1 MMNQKKRKEGQM
13 SKIGLVIGREYTSR
27 VKKKSFLILTLL
39 VPLLIGGMGFL
50 AVWLGME
57 SDKHQKVLV
66 SDPRNLCDAKIFISH
81 DENPPATFYFTEEM
95 VMREDFEN
103 MEKYQEYDVFIAL
116 DPDVITNKTIRGVTR
131 EKISGSTHRYIA
143 KKLEMRLEEYFALD
157 EGIPLDKYR
166 KIKQSYKF
174 KTSLVGEDPEDA
186 GCSPEEIGQGVGLG
200 FSVMI
205 YIFLMVYGGMV
216 MRGVMEEK
224 QGRVVEIVVSSVRPF
239 DLMFGKIIG
248 IGLVGLTQFV
258 IWFVVISAVMIFVQP
273 LLIGEMAAAPE
284 MGVGM
289 MPEDVAAQMSE
300 MNCVYVALYDYINWP
315 VLLIMFVIY
324 FIGGYLLYGSLFA
337 IVGAAADSESDTQQL
352 VIPIMIPLTFVYILS
367 FSMIGDPEASSAI
380 WGSHVPLSSP
390 IIMLQRIG
398 SGTVV
403 IWEVLLSLSLLVATF
418 IFTTYLAGKVYRV
431 GILMYGKKV
440 TWKEIFK
447 WMRYK

>member
-1 MMNQKKRKEGQM
+1 M

-27 VKKKSFLILTLL
+27 VKKKSFLILTIL
-39 VPLLIGGMGFL
+39 VPLLVAGMGFL

-57 SDKHQKVLV
+57 NEKHQRVLI
-66 SDPRNLCDAKIFISH
+66 SDPRNLCDAKIYVSQ

-95 VMREDFEN
+95 VYREDFEN
-103 MEKYQEYDVFIAL
+103 LEKYKDYDVFIAL
-116 DPDVITNKTIRGVTR
+116 DPDVITNKTISGVTR
-131 EKISGSTHRYIA
+131 EKLSSNTHRYIA
-143 KKLEMRLEEYFALD
+143 KKLEMRLEEYFAID
-157 EGIPLDKYR
+157 EGIPIDTYR

-174 KTSLVGEDPEDA
+174 ETFLVGEDPADA
-186 GCSPEEIGQGVGLG
+186 GCNPEEIGQGVGLG

-224 QGRVVEIVVSSVRPF
+224 QGRVVEVIVSSVRPF
-239 DLMFGKIIG
+239 DLMLGKIIG
-248 IGLVGLTQFV
+248 IGLVGLTQFF
-258 IWFVVISAVMIFVQP
+258 IWFVVVTAVMLFVQP
-273 LLIGEMAAAPE
+273 LLIGEMAATPE
-284 MGVGM
+284 MGAGM
-289 MPEDVAAQMSE
+289 IPEDVAAQMSE
-300 MNCVYVALYDYINWP
+300 MNCVYAALYDYINWP
-315 VLLIMFVIY
+315 MLIVMFVVY

-337 IVGAAADSESDTQQL
+337 IVGAAADSEADTQQL

-367 FSMIGDPEASSAI
+367 FSMIGDPESATAL

-398 SGTVV
+398 SGTVAF
-403 IWEVLLSLSLLVATF
+403 WEVLISLIILTGTF

-440 TWKEIFK
+440 TWKEIIK
-447 WMRYK
+447 WMKHK